1 MLPRAARYHGLVNDT
16 VERNVMAVEQ
26 AKVLIIVNN
35 WGIEET
41 ELTRP
46 LRDLKA
52 AGAEVTLAAT
62 ELADCETVRHDRYEG
77 ETLTPDMALAEAKAD
92 DYDLLVVPG
101 GTCNVDRLRV
111 NPDAIALAQA
121 FAGAGKPI
129 AAICHGAWLLV
140 NAGLVSGKTASPCRY
155 IRADIE
161 NAGGVYV
168 DEPLHVDEAN
178 GWKLITSR
186 KPDDL
191 DYFVNAIKEAL

>member
-1 MLPRAARYHGLVNDT
+1 
-16 VERNVMAVEQ
+16 MAVEN

-52 AGAEVTLAAT
+52 ARAAVTLAAAT
-62 ELADCETVRHDRYEG
+62 LDPCETVSHDRYEG
-77 ETLTPDMALAEAKAD
+77 ETLTPDALLSDVNAG

-101 GTCNVDRLRV
+101 GTCNVDRIRV
-111 NPDAIALAQA
+111 NEDAIAIAQE
-121 FAGAGKPI
+121 FAHEGKPI

-140 NAGLVSGKTASPCRY
+140 NAGLIAGKTAAPCRY

-161 NAGGVYV
+161 NAGGHYV
-168 DEPLHVDEAN
+168 DEQLHIDDAN
-178 GWKLITSR
+178 GWRLITSR
-186 KPDDL
+186 KPADL
-191 DYFVNAIKEAL
+191 DYFVDAIKKTLA